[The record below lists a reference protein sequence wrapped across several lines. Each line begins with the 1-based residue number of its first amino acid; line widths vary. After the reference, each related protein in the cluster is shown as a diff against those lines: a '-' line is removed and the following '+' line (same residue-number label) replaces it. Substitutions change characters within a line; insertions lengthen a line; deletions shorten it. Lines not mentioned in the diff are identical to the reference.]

1 MPTIGQKAEKD
12 TQLVCSR
19 CGHMT
24 IVNAG
29 SVIRPCPSCMNIE
42 FELAEPR
49 EERNYAEPAD
59 IGLTL
64 DDLREGIHSVLR
76 AKSGLNRMQV
86 EAVSEAIARVIEQ
99 NNRKLQQGIEA
110 AFRELSW
117 GNCRTNRQRPRIAW
131 PPK

>member
-1 MPTIGQKAEKD
+1 MPTIGQKAEQD

-29 SVIRPCPSCMNIE
+29 SVIRPCPACMNIE
-42 FELAEPR
+42 FELAQPR
-49 EERNYAEPAD
+49 DERDYTEPAD

-64 DDLREGIHSVLR
+64 NDLRECTNSVLR

-86 EAVSEAIARVIEQ
+86 EAISDAIARVIEQ
-99 NNRKLQQGIEA
+99 NNRKLQQDIEA
-110 AFRELSW
+110 AFRELE
-117 GNCRTNRQRPRIAW
+117 R
-131 PPK
+131 